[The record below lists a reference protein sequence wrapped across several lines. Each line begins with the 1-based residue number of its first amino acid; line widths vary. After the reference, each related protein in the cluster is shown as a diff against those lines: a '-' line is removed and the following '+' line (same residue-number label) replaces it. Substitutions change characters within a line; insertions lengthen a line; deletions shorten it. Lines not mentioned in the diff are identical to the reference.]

1 MASDYF
7 HLLLTVR
14 AIKKDNKL
22 IVDKKEIAEVIANQ
36 VSKTYVESGDNEENK
51 NEDQIMKEVREKNK
65 EDGIDNFKTNEDE
78 IREAIKAMKNS
89 GTKDPMGIKTTII
102 KKLQKPLILVIT
114 KLANISFRN
123 A

>member
-1 MASDYF
+1 M
-7 HLLLTVR
+7 
-14 AIKKDNKL
+14 
-22 IVDKKEIAEVIANQ
+22 KETRKGN
-36 VSKTYVESGDNEENK
+36 
-51 NEDQIMKEVREKNK
+51 NEDRIEDFETNK
-65 EDGIDNFKTNEDE
+65 DE